1 MSPFMAQ
8 AFFQLLLLSLY
19 RGKMLPNLMVVMDS
33 VGVKLQNE
41 YSSHVLTNETVILPP
56 SGGASCFGDRCTNI
70 HPYPDGGENGSSGIG
85 PPVPVG
91 DHPSRPGLGTWEDL
105 SGYHMKYFHLAPGRG
120 GKAYYEPSL
129 FNGGGGGGVLI
140 NGEGPEHRS
149 NDGEGYGGGGGGNHP
164 GFYSGLGVVL
174 LEIDTQPLSS

>member
-1 MSPFMAQ
+1 
-8 AFFQLLLLSLY
+8 
-19 RGKMLPNLMVVMDS
+19 
-33 VGVKLQNE
+33 
-41 YSSHVLTNETVILPP
+41 
-56 SGGASCFGDRCTNI
+56 
-70 HPYPDGGENGSSGIG
+70 
-85 PPVPVG
+85 
-91 DHPSRPGLGTWEDL
+91 
-105 SGYHMKYFHLAPGRG
+105 MKYFHLAPGRG

>member
-1 MSPFMAQ
+1 M
-8 AFFQLLLLSLY
+8 
-19 RGKMLPNLMVVMDS
+19 
-33 VGVKLQNE
+33 
-41 YSSHVLTNETVILPP
+41 
-56 SGGASCFGDRCTNI
+56 CTNS
-70 HPYPDGGENGSSGIG
+70 HPYPDGGENGSNGKA
-85 PPVPVG
+85 PPIPVG
-91 DHPSRPGLGTWEDL
+91 DKYSQPGRGTWEDL

-129 FNGGGGGGVLI
+129 LNGGGGGGVLI
-140 NGEGPEHRS
+140 NGEGPQHRS